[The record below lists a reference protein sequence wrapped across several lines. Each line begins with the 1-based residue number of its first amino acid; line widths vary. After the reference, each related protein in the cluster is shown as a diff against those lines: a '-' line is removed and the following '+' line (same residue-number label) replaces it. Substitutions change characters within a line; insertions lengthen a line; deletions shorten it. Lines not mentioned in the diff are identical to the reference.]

1 MKRIDELKDIIKG
14 KKAAE
19 APKAPERELPEP
31 GDMSM
36 SLTEVLMRRRSSLDF
51 PTHRSATKI
60 WCASCGRLTA

>member
-36 SLTEVLMRRRSSLDF
+36 SLTEVLMLSLI
-51 PTHRSATKI
+51 HI
-60 WCASCGRLTA
+60 